1 MFGSAIQS
9 IILLIKMYF
18 GIKLFQ
24 GFDSVMVDGSHL
36 SFKDN
41 ITYTKSISL
50 LAHSK
55 NMMVEAELGRLS
67 GTEDDLTVEDYE
79 AKLTDVDQV
88 TSLSNKSISIFF
100 FSFKNLIIIIVAHLL
115 LCEMQALQFIDETG
129 IDALA
134 VCIGNV
140 HGKYP
145 ASGPNLRLD
154 LLRVSSHNC
163 TFCFLVEIML
173 IDSVHFTCSLGFK
186 LLSICM

>member
-1 MFGSAIQS
+1 M
-9 IILLIKMYF
+9 L
-18 GIKLFQ
+18 Q

-36 SFKDN
+36 PFKDN
-41 ITYTKSISL
+41 ISYTKYISL

-55 NMMVEAELGRLS
+55 DMMVEAELGRLS

-88 TSLSNKSISIFF
+88 TALSNKSKSSYSFLFLKISI
-100 FSFKNLIIIIVAHLL
+100 SSWLA
-115 LCEMQALQFIDETG
+115 LCELQALEFIDETG

-145 ASGPNLRLD
+145 ATGPNLRLD
-154 LLRVSSHNC
+154 LLKV
-163 TFCFLVEIML
+163 
-173 IDSVHFTCSLGFK
+173 K
-186 LLSICM
+186 YK